1 MAVPTDNHAAQPLHP
16 SFFRLKNQTGI
27 FNRIIFYTFLVVR
40 AICFRLIFSGRKVQ
54 FCGQTTSPLPHAPIP
69 CHTIKNHGWEKM
81 DCSLPSHSVVL
92 LLDGITGPRWQA
104 GRREVSSSSIWPSGR
119 WSGPW
124 VPSLGSLQMCLVL
137 LLFMSCIFSLQ
148 RIFTQSHFGPQEL
161 AGSCLRRGAYVLLSG
176 VIFYTNMCGSKGVY
190 EYSIRAISLE
200 TWGAWLGGGG
210 CRNKSYCVLTP
221 SSLST
226 PTVSFLLK
234 SNFN

>member
-1 MAVPTDNHAAQPLHP
+1 MESFSIHSGWSEPCVLGWSFPGGRCGFVGKLRVPFHMPQCHVTQ
-16 SFFRLKNQTGI
+16 LKT
-27 FNRIIFYTFLVVR
+27 
-40 AICFRLIFSGRKVQ
+40 
-54 FCGQTTSPLPHAPIP
+54 
-69 CHTIKNHGWEKM
+69 HGWEKM

-137 LLFMSCIFSLQ
+137 PLFMSCLFSLQ
-148 RIFTQSHFGPQEL
+148 RIFTRSHFGPQEL
-161 AGSCLRRGAYVLLSG
+161 AGSCLRRGAYVFLSG
-176 VIFYTNMCGSKGVY
+176 VIFSTNMCGSKGVY
-190 EYSIRAISLE
+190 EYSIRAVSLE

-210 CRNKSYCVLTP
+210 CRNKSYWVLIP